1 MIMTPSGKSEA
12 MALRG
17 HVDKNT
23 KSDPD
28 LPKTQPTLVKLAEVT
43 WFSWPQLK
51 QHKQSFLPGLGTGVR
66 WSTLLGQY
74 GTQKQ
79 RE

>member
-1 MIMTPSGKSEA
+1 MIMTPSGESEA

-28 LPKTQPTLVKLAEVT
+28 LPKTQPT
-43 WFSWPQLK
+43 W
-51 QHKQSFLPGLGTGVR
+51 
-66 WSTLLGQY
+66 
-74 GTQKQ
+74 
-79 RE
+79 